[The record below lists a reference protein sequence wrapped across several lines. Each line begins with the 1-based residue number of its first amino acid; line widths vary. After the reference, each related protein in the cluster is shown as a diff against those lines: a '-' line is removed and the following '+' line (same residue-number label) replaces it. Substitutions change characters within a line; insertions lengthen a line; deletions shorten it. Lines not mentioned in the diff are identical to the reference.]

1 MKPHSLPFFLLFA
14 VTALLAQS
22 CAAPADK
29 DPAIRVRWPND
40 PESLNPLQ
48 LPNQRAVDAANLLHI
63 SLLQG
68 DFSTEAIAPALAE
81 TLPAMELVGDS
92 LTRIMYRIRPAATW
106 DTGQPVLATD
116 VAFTLKLMFCPGV
129 PNEASRLQYG
139 FIQRLIPDPRDP
151 RRFVLECR
159 GQAAEYLLASGDF
172 FILPEAALDPTG
184 ELRRFSLTQL
194 QRRAPD
200 APAAGLAAV
209 AQRYR
214 ALPPGKVPGCGPY
227 QLKSWQKDR
236 YLTFSRKP
244 DWWGQRLRPQPLV
257 LQARSP
263 NLAFVIIPD
272 ANTASLALQRGDVDI
287 FPQIPA
293 REFAR
298 LRKAATTAPGL
309 SFNSVPSYDVVVA
322 GFNTRQPA
330 LADALTRR
338 ALSHCF
344 NTAGLLQATQL
355 GDGQATVG
363 IISPRSRQ
371 NYNDSLTPV
380 AFDLAKAGALMR
392 RAGWRRAP
400 GAAGGWTRTRTGSKQ
415 PDQLRLAL
423 RYQADEATFATI
435 ALQFK
440 AAAASLGIA
449 VTLLPT
455 EAGSLS
461 TALRT
466 SDFDMYVRML
476 RGNPFMFNFTPL
488 LHSRAV
494 GQSNV
499 TGYSGAASDQL
510 IDAIAAAENPARR
523 AQLLR
528 QFQALMQAEMP
539 WVPLF
544 FLPTRI
550 AASHRLTGLNVSGLK
565 PGFALNAVERSAQPT
580 STP

>member
-1 MKPHSLPFFLLFA
+1 MKLHSSAFFLPSAAIILF
-14 VTALLAQS
+14 VQS
-22 CAAPADK
+22 CATPAGQ

-40 PESLNPLQ
+40 PESLNPLE
-48 LPNQRAVDAANLLHI
+48 LPNQRAFDASNLLHV

-68 DFSTEAIAPALAE
+68 DLSTEKIAPALAE
-81 TLPAMELVGDS
+81 ALPTTEHIGDS
-92 LTRIMYRIRPAATW
+92 LTRITYRIRPVATW

-129 PNEASRLQYG
+129 PNEMSRLQFG
-139 FIQRLIPDPRDP
+139 FIQGLIPDPRDP

-159 GQAAEYLLASGDF
+159 GQAAEYLQATGDF

-184 ELRRFSLTQL
+184 ELRHFSLAQL
-194 QRRAPD
+194 QRRAPN
-200 APAAGLAAV
+200 ASAAGLAAV

-214 ALPPGKVPGCGPY
+214 TLPPGKVPGCGPY
-227 QLKSWQKDR
+227 QLTSWQKDR
-236 YLTFSRKP
+236 YLAFSRKSN
-244 DWWGQRLRPQPLV
+244 WWGQQLRPRPFV

-263 NLAFVIIPD
+263 KLAFVIIPD
-272 ANTASLALQRGDVDI
+272 ATTASLALQRGDVDI
-287 FPQIPA
+287 FPQMPA
-293 REFAR
+293 RAFTR
-298 LRKAATTAPGL
+298 LRKAAATAPGL
-309 SFNSVPSYDVVVA
+309 SFYSVPSYEVVMA
-322 GFNTRQPA
+322 GFNTKQRA

-344 NTAGLLQATQL
+344 NTAGLLRATQL
-355 GDGQATVG
+355 GGGQQTVG
-363 IISPRSRQ
+363 IISPRDRR
-371 NYNDSLTPV
+371 NYNDSLAPV
-380 AFDLAKAGALMR
+380 PFDLAKAEALIR
-392 RAGWRRAP
+392 QAGWQRP
-400 GAAGGWTRTRTGSKQ
+400 DAAAGWTRTRPGSKQ
-415 PDQLRLAL
+415 PEQLRIAL
-423 RYQADEATFATI
+423 RYQADEATFATV

-449 VTLLPT
+449 VALLPT
-455 EAGSLS
+455 EAGFLS

-466 SDFDMYVRML
+466 GDFDMYVRTL

-528 QFQALMQAEMP
+528 RFQALMQAEMP

-550 AASHRLTGLNVSGLK
+550 AASHRLTGLHVSGLK
-565 PGFALNAVERSAQPT
+565 PEFALNAVERSAQST